1 MRGRENRDHR
11 AKERTI
17 NKLNSHNGVNAGI
30 WNQAMFVGGEYSPL
44 PCPLLPS
51 YIDFILFCRWLHVET
66 MFAVAQKKNVFI
78 YDNNGIEL
86 HCLKNHH
93 QVNRLEFLPYHFLLA
108 SVVSGHFLKIGRIFW
123 YHLAIQL
130 ECNCFMYSKWL
141 CPAYFCY
148 LIENKLKCVS
158 TLIEF
163 LRSEKKISWDAS
175 PKGAFWC
182 FIDFKRGK

>member
-1 MRGRENRDHR
+1 MTIEQRREP
-11 AKERTI
+11 TT
-17 NKLNSHNGVNAGI
+17 NSTHIMVSMLGFETGPQI
-30 WNQAMFVGGEYSPL
+30 LSLL
-44 PCPLLPS
+44 PGPLLPS

-108 SVVSGHFLKIGRIFW
+108 SVVSGHFLKTGRIFW

-130 ECNCFMYSKWL
+130 DCNCFMFLKWL

-148 LIENKLKCVS
+148 LIENKL
-158 TLIEF
+158 
-163 LRSEKKISWDAS
+163 
-175 PKGAFWC
+175 
-182 FIDFKRGK
+182 